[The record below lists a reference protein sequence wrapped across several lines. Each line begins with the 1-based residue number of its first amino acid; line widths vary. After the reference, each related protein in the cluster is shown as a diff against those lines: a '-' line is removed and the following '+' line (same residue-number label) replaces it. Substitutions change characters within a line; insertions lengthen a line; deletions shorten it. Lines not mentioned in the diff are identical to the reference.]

1 MSAPA
6 SVPAAVAESQ
16 NVSLTAWS
24 GVTRSNGKYI
34 ESGVVSVPLGH
45 TSVVDAQSFSAL
57 ATLVQDAEVSI
68 CAVTVSCAVSN
79 IFLLAK
85 VRDSGGLSVRQAPV
99 TMAGWEFLR
108 MEVEHTVTS
117 TIEAESMSTAAITIQ
132 TTPSTTA
139 GLEFDECK

>member
-1 MSAPA
+1 MKAVIRNNRLPMSAPA

-34 ESGVVSVPLGH
+34 E
-45 TSVVDAQSFSAL
+45 
-57 ATLVQDAEVSI
+57 
-68 CAVTVSCAVSN
+68 N

-108 MEVEHTVTS
+108 MEVEHT
-117 TIEAESMSTAAITIQ
+117 
-132 TTPSTTA
+132 
-139 GLEFDECK
+139 GLGFRSSLCNLQGLLISSLYSHLNN